1 MIQYPFLEKEITI
14 GVTAPSS
21 GVPTELHE
29 LLKTA
34 CNRLKRKGYSVICG
48 DTAWTQDKAKSAPAS
63 KRAEE
68 FNEMMMNDDI
78 HIIIPPWGGELL
90 IETLE
95 FIDFDIIQT
104 KWILGYS
111 DISLLLLAI
120 TLKTGIATAH
130 GTNFIDLRGEYSD
143 KTTAVWESVLSL
155 KKGNRYYNFR
165 QSNIKRNSSLINLL
179 HMFLI
184 SQKKLNGNQ
193 FQIIFLKYRA
203 VYLVDVLILL
213 DI

>member
-1 MIQYPFLEKEITI
+1 MK
-14 GVTAPSS
+14 
-21 GVPTELHE
+21 
-29 LLKTA
+29 
-34 CNRLKRKGYSVICG
+34 
-48 DTAWTQDKAKSAPAS
+48 
-63 KRAEE
+63 
-68 FNEMMMNDDI
+68 NDDI

-95 FIDFDIIQT
+95 FIDFENIQT